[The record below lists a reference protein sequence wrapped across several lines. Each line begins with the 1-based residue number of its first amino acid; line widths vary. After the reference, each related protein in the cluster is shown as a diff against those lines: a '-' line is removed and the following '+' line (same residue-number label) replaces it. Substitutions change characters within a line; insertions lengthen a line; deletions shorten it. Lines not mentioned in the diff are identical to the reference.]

1 MKKLE
6 IINLSVEIENKQILK
21 DINIYVN
28 EGEFVSIVGLSGSG
42 KTSILNS
49 ISNILPIKSGEILL
63 NNEKINNKDR
73 QISYMFQKDLL
84 LEYMSVLDNVNLPLV
99 LKNEKKEKALEK
111 SLELLRKFKLEN
123 LKNKYPKELS
133 GGERQRVAL
142 LRSYNISNNLH
153 LLDEPFSSLDYI
165 TKKNIHKWY
174 NDIREKYNISTLLI
188 THDIEEAIILSDR
201 IYVLSKEKSTII
213 SEIVV
218 KSKEKDTTLIEFL
231 NLKEKIIKLLNENGE
246 NYD

>member
-6 IINLSVEIENKQILK
+6 IINLNVEIENKQILK